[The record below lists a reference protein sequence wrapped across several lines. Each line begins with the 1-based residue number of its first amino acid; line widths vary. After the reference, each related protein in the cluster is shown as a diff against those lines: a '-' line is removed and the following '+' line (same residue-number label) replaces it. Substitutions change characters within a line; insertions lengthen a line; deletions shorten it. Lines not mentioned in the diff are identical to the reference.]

1 MAGSRV
7 ERQLQ
12 GELYHVIKDLLSKRR
27 ISEIDVLMEKDR
39 ADILFQN
46 VKTGKTIVFFE
57 LKDPSSPDGR
67 SVLNPQVLQRE
78 MERARRLGAGGFGIT
93 NFVEVFFMYLSGDQP
108 RVDFPKEPFVNRNV
122 LERYRKTLHLDS
134 DLRAGLEK
142 LADYMIDRA
151 IDVLLGRERKIRP
164 VDETLVLLLR
174 AVIDGYSSAIA
185 SALERKYRGDADFKR
200 RLDEWLSRQFWRV
213 PTSFQD
219 FERITHLSLLM
230 LTSRLIFYKAVYD
243 SHLYDLP
250 PLRMDD
256 QTPDPWFYLYRNFFS
271 YLVEK
276 TGDFENLVGS
286 EDDILMEVAFVEPTV
301 GISFVKEI
309 ISAESLYDFS
319 KLDSDVVGRVF
330 EGLLDEEE
338 RHKMGQYFTP
348 PEVVDCINAFI
359 FRDSRSADMNVMDP
373 TCGSGAFLVRAYMRK
388 KALSQGK
395 KDHFQLLS
403 EIYGF
408 DISDYAVQLATM
420 NLAMRDLR
428 LPSPK
433 DIEEGR
439 RIPYP
444 RIFRFDFFDVYPG
457 MILKFPHRNIRFP
470 LPQFDAVIGNPPY
483 TRQEEL
489 AKQEKEKIESMLK
502 RDWGEG
508 FRVSGRTSLY
518 ALVLYHAAAFLKE
531 KGYLG
536 FIVSNSWLDT
546 GYGEEM
552 QKFLLDRFKIVAI
565 VDSKVE
571 RFFPDA
577 DVNTSIL
584 IIRRESDEVK
594 RDANIVR
601 FVYLKKPLKEVMK
614 EYGGCDALV
623 RLIENVRDS
632 FYETDFL
639 RIRSVAQVELRKD
652 NKWGKYLRAGGVY
665 WKIME
670 KGDWIPL
677 REIAEVRFGIK
688 TGDNKFFYV
697 KDRTEDATPEMIIA
711 ARNNRGRFASREE
724 LEERGGGERIRRA
737 LPDRV

>member
-27 ISEIDVLMEKDR
+27 ISEIDVVVEKDR

-46 VKTGKTIVFFE
+46 AKTGKTIVFFE

-67 SVLNPQVLQRE
+67 SVLNPRVLQRE
-78 MERARRLGAGGFGIT
+78 VERSKRLGAGGFGIT
-93 NFVEVFFMYLSGDQP
+93 NFVEVFFMYLSGEQP
-108 RVDFPKEPFVNRNV
+108 GVDFPGEAFVSRNS
-122 LERYRKTLHLDS
+122 LEKYRETLHLDS

-185 SALERKYRGDADFKR
+185 SALEERYRNDAGFKR

-219 FERITHLSLLM
+219 FERIAHLSLLM

-250 PLRMDD
+250 PLRMDE
-256 QTPDPWFYLYRNFFS
+256 QTPDPWFYLYKNFFS

-286 EDDILMEVAFVEPTV
+286 EDDILMEVAFVEPAA

-408 DISDYAVQLATM
+408 DISDYAVS
-420 NLAMRDLR
+420 
-428 LPSPK
+428 LPP
-433 DIEEGR
+433 
-439 RIPYP
+439 
-444 RIFRFDFFDVYPG
+444 
-457 MILKFPHRNIRFP
+457 
-470 LPQFDAVIGNPPY
+470 
-483 TRQEEL
+483 
-489 AKQEKEKIESMLK
+489 
-502 RDWGEG
+502 
-508 FRVSGRTSLY
+508 
-518 ALVLYHAAAFLKE
+518 
-531 KGYLG
+531 
-536 FIVSNSWLDT
+536 
-546 GYGEEM
+546 
-552 QKFLLDRFKIVAI
+552 
-565 VDSKVE
+565 
-571 RFFPDA
+571 
-577 DVNTSIL
+577 
-584 IIRRESDEVK
+584 
-594 RDANIVR
+594 
-601 FVYLKKPLKEVMK
+601 
-614 EYGGCDALV
+614 
-623 RLIENVRDS
+623 
-632 FYETDFL
+632 
-639 RIRSVAQVELRKD
+639 
-652 NKWGKYLRAGGVY
+652 
-665 WKIME
+665 
-670 KGDWIPL
+670 
-677 REIAEVRFGIK
+677 
-688 TGDNKFFYV
+688 
-697 KDRTEDATPEMIIA
+697 
-711 ARNNRGRFASREE
+711 
-724 LEERGGGERIRRA
+724 
-737 LPDRV
+737 